1 MKTDKNIL
9 KICVGFTLLGS
20 SLLTQAADKPNV
32 IIIYADDLGYGDL
45 SCYGGDIPTPNVD
58 RIASEGILF
67 TDFYVSY
74 PACTPSRYSL
84 LTGSYPQRSMHGL
97 DVVGAPGGDGHFD
110 ESETILPEYLKLS
123 GYSTAIFGKWHLGSK
138 KLDYFP
144 HKHGFDFFIGHMDGC
159 IDYFRHTY
167 AGLGNSW
174 FRNGEP
180 LDEKGYSTDLIASH
194 SIEYIKDQKKR
205 SPFFLYVAFN
215 APHYGKTDPYDLADS
230 TINLR
235 STKYNGMEMM
245 NSLQVPPEYLK
256 RFKNVKNIY
265 RRYYSAMVSNLD
277 DNVGKI
283 IAELEKSG
291 KMKNTIIWFMS
302 DNGGYSKSYFGHASN
317 GKLRDEK
324 ASLYEGGM
332 RVPSLLCWE
341 GKIKGNQTVS
351 NPCSNMDLVPTLAN
365 IIGFDGLIAKKPID
379 GLDISPI
386 IFHGGKI
393 DRGIYWEYLP
403 TNQFAYRKGNW
414 KIVNNELYNLSGD
427 IGESEDL
434 AGKYPEKFNEM
445 KKASNAC
452 KMRIHSEIKQ

>member
-9 KICVGFTLLGS
+9 RICVGVTILGS
-20 SLLTQAADKPNV
+20 SLIGWAEEKPNV

-45 SCYGGDIPTPNVD
+45 SSFGGDIPTPNID
-58 RIASEGILF
+58 RIAKKGIRF
-67 TDFYVSY
+67 TDFYVAA
-74 PACTPSRYSL
+74 PVCTPSRYSL
-84 LTGSYPQRSMHGL
+84 LTGSYPQRAMHGL
-97 DVVGAPGGDGHFD
+97 HKVGMPGNDDHFD
-110 ESETILPEYLKLS
+110 QTETILPEYLKQS
-123 GYSTAIFGKWHLGSK
+123 GYSTAMFGKWHLGSK
-138 KLDYFP
+138 ELDYFP
-144 HKHGFDFFIGHMDGC
+144 NKHGFDIFIGHMDGC
-159 IDYFRHTY
+159 VDYFKHTY

-174 FRNGEP
+174 FKNGEP

-194 SIEYIKDQKKR
+194 SVDYIKDQKKG

-215 APHYGKTDPYDLADS
+215 APHYGKTDPAEMADS
-230 TINLR
+230 TINLH
-235 STKYNGMEMM
+235 STKYQGMEMM

-277 DNVGKI
+277 DNVGRI
-283 IAELEKSG
+283 LAELEKSG
-291 KMKNTIIWFMS
+291 KMKNTIIWFIS
-302 DNGGYSKSYFGHASN
+302 DNGGYSISYFGHASN

-365 IIGFDGLIAKKPID
+365 IIGFNKLIAEKNMD
-379 GLDISPI
+379 GIDISKI
-386 IFHGGKI
+386 ILEGVKI
-393 DRGIYWEYLP
+393 DRDLYWEYALSK
-403 TNQFAYRKGNW
+403 QVAYRKGEW
-414 KIVNNELYNLSGD
+414 KIVNNELYNLSSD

-434 AGKYPEKFNEM
+434 AGKYPEKYNEL
-445 KKASNAC
+445 KKASNAS
-452 KMRIHSEIKQ
+452 KMRMHPEIKK